1 MKHLFL
7 IALFAM
13 TFSANSQISE
23 KISSDLLED
32 KIESTP
38 YFSHKKG
45 LGFTSPDSIYQINL
59 RFRMQNRA
67 TYYNVGDGDDYFDAT
82 IRRVRLR
89 FDGYIFSP
97 KIEYSLQLSFASGD
111 VGTVEEG
118 DNVNIIRDA
127 VIAYSPNKHWKF
139 LFGQTKLPG
148 NRQRFNSSG
157 SLQLTDRSINNAKF
171 TIDRDF
177 GLQAYYLNED
187 LEKFSYNLKASV
199 SSGEG
204 RNSTKSK
211 NDGVAVTAKAEF
223 FPLGAF
229 EKDGSYFEGD
239 LVREQTPKL
248 LLSGG
253 FQQNNHALRTQ
264 GQLGDDLFEARTI
277 KSVFIDAMLKYQGW
291 SAMSAY
297 LSRNTADSAITQ
309 NPLDGSDFNY
319 VYTGSGFDY
328 QLSYIF
334 KNNYE
339 VAGRYSLQKV
349 HREIEKFAP
358 DNKQLSLG
366 VTKYIWSHKFK
377 LQTELTYDML
387 DYYDGSSK
395 NNWYVRFQVEIGI

>member
-1 MKHLFL
+1 MKNFL
-7 IALFAM
+7 LILLLA
-13 TFSANSQISE
+13 ANFTAFSQITTNTESE
-23 KISSDLLED
+23 ALKL
-32 KIESTP
+32 KTESKP

-67 TYYNVGDGDDYFDAT
+67 TYYKVENGDDYFDAT
-82 IRRVRLR
+82 IKRLRLR
-89 FDGYIFSP
+89 FDGYIFNP

-111 VGTVEEG
+111 VGVATEG
-118 DNVNIIRDA
+118 GNVNIIRDA
-127 VIAYSPNKHWKF
+127 IIAYHPNEHWKF
-139 LFGQTKLPG
+139 IFGQTKLPG
-148 NRQRFNSSG
+148 NRQRTNSSG
-157 SLQLTDRSINNAKF
+157 ALQLTDRSINNAKF

-187 LEKFSYNLKASV
+187 LKKFSYNLKAAV

-204 RNSTKSK
+204 RNSTKSA
-211 NDGVAVTAKAEF
+211 NDGVAITAKAEL

-229 EKDGSYFEGD
+229 AKDGSYFEGD
-239 LVREQTPKL
+239 LVREQSPKL

-277 KSVFIDAMLKYQGW
+277 KSVFIDAMVKYQGW

-297 LSRNTADSAITQ
+297 LSRNTAQGAITT
-309 NPLDGSDFNY
+309 NPLDLAESNY

-349 HREIEKFAP
+349 HREIELLAP

-366 VTKYIWSHKFK
+366 VTKYIWEHKFK
-377 LQTELTYDML
+377 LQTELSYDML

-395 NNWYVRFQVEIGI
+395 NNWYLRFQVEIGI

>member
-7 IALFAM
+7 IALLAM
-13 TFSANSQISE
+13 TFSVNSQTSE
-23 KISSDLLED
+23 ITNGETILE
-32 KIESTP
+32 KAEASP

-45 LGFTSPDSIYQINL
+45 LGFTAPDSIYQINL

-67 TYYNVGDGDDYFDAT
+67 TYYQVEDGEDYFDAT
-82 IRRVRLR
+82 IKRLR
-89 FDGYIFSP
+89 LRLDGYVFSP

-111 VGTVEEG
+111 VGTVKEG

-127 VIAYSPNKHWKF
+127 IVAYSPTEHWKF
-139 LFGQTKLPG
+139 IFGQTKLLG
-148 NRQRFNSSG
+148 NRQRTNSSG

-177 GLQAYYLNED
+177 GIQAYYLNED
-187 LEKFSYNLKASV
+187 LEKFSYNLKAAV

-204 RNSTKSK
+204 RNSNKSA
-211 NDGVAVTAKAEF
+211 NDGVAVTAKAEL
-223 FPLGAF
+223 FPFGAF
-229 EKDGSYFEGD
+229 EKDGTYFEGD
-239 LVREQTPKL
+239 LVREKSPKL

-277 KSVFIDAMLKYQGW
+277 KSVFIDAMVKYQGW
-291 SAMSAY
+291 AAMSAY
-297 LSRNTADSAITQ
+297 MSRNTSESAFTT
-309 NPLDGSDFNY
+309 NPLDTSDFNY

-328 QLSYIF
+328 QLSYVF

-349 HREIEKFAP
+349 HREIEQLAP
-358 DNKQLSLG
+358 DNKQLSFG
-366 VTKYIWSHKFK
+366 VTKYIWDHKFK

>member
-1 MKHLFL
+1 
-7 IALFAM
+7 M
-13 TFSANSQISE
+13 TFSAYSQVSE
-23 KISSDLLED
+23 KNDLQSLTE
-32 KIESTP
+32 KSESKP
-38 YFSHKKG
+38 YFSHNKG

-67 TYYNVGDGDDYFDAT
+67 TYYKVEDGDDYFDAV

-111 VGTVEEG
+111 VGTVADGE
-118 DNVNIIRDA
+118 NVNLIRDA
-127 VIAYSPNKHWKF
+127 AITYKPNKHWNF
-139 LFGQTKLPG
+139 VFGQTKLPG

-177 GLQAYYLNED
+177 GVQAFYLNED
-187 LEKFSYNLKASV
+187 LEKFSYNLKAAV

-204 RNSTKSK
+204 RNSTKSA
-211 NDGVAVTAKAEF
+211 NDGVAVTAKAEI

-253 FQQNNHALRTQ
+253 FQQNNHALKTQ

-297 LSRNTADSAITQ
+297 MSRNTTDNAFTV
-309 NPLDGSDFNY
+309 NPLDVSDFNY
-319 VYTGSGFDY
+319 VFTGSGFDY

-349 HREIEKFAP
+349 HREIEQFAP
-358 DNKQLSLG
+358 DNKQFSLG
-366 VTKYIWSHKFK
+366 LTKYIWAHKFK
-377 LQTELTYDML
+377 LQTEFTYDML
-387 DYYDGSSK
+387 DYYDGTSK
-395 NNWYVRFQVEIGI
+395 NNWYMRFQVEIGI